1 MSVSPA
7 DAAPAARAAGGP
19 RVVLVGPMGS
29 GKSTVGA
36 LLAERLGV
44 PYRDTDADIVAAEG
58 RAIADLFVDEGEPYF
73 RERERAAVRDAVA
86 AHTGVLSLGGG
97 AILDEG
103 TRALLRGLPVVYLSM
118 DVEEAVRRVGLNTA
132 RPLLAVNPRKQ
143 WRELME
149 ARRHL
154 YEEVARAV
162 VATDDRTPEEVA
174 EAVLDALELKTATP
188 GGRPPGPR
196 PEDAMTSKVTRI
208 HVDGTAGTEPYE
220 VLVGRQLLGELG
232 GLIGGAVKRVAVIH
246 PEALAETG
254 DALRQDL
261 ADQGY
266 EAVAVQVPNAEEAK
280 TAEVAAYCWKALGQ
294 SGFTRTDVI
303 VGVGGGATT
312 DLAGFVAASWL
323 RGVRWIAVPT
333 TVLGMVDAAVGGK
346 TGINTA
352 EGKNLVGAFHP
363 PAGVLCD
370 LAALDS
376 LPVHDYVSGLAEIIK
391 AGFIADPA
399 ILDLIEA
406 DPEAART
413 PAGPHTAELIERS
426 IRVKAEVV
434 SGDLKESGRREILN
448 YGHTLAHAIEK
459 NERYKWRHGA
469 AVAVGMHFAAELG
482 RLAGRLDDA
491 TADRHRTV
499 LESVGLPLSYRYDQW
514 PKLLETMKVDK
525 KSRGDLLRF
534 IVLDGLA
541 KPTVLEGPDPAV
553 LLAAYGEV
561 AD

>member
-1 MSVSPA
+1 MT
-7 DAAPAARAAGGP
+7 GP
-19 RVVLVGPMGS
+19 LVVLVGPMGV
-29 GKSTVGA
+29 GKSTVGE
-36 LLAERLGV
+36 LLAARLGTT
-44 PYRDTDADIVAAEG
+44 YRDTDADVVAEAGKPIAE
-58 RAIADLFVDEGEPYF
+58 IFYDEGEDHF
-73 RERERAAVRDAVA
+73 RALERRAVA
-86 AHTGVLSLGGG
+86 AALTGHAGVLSLGGG
-97 AILDEG
+97 AVLDG
-103 TRALLRGLPVVYLSM
+103 ATRELLADRPVVYLSM
-118 DVEEAVRRVGLNTA
+118 DVDEAVRRVGLGAA
-132 RPLLAVNPRKQ
+132 RPLLAVNPRRQ
-143 WRELME
+143 WRELMD

-154 YEEVARAV
+154 YEEVARTV
-162 VATDDRTPEEVA
+162 VATDENTPEEVA
-174 EAVLDALELKTATP
+174 QAIIDALELPEGQVAP
-188 GGRPPGPR
+188 GVESTG
-196 PEDAMTSKVTRI
+196 MTQQSPTRI
-208 HVDGTAGTEPYE
+208 QVAGSAGSDPYE
-220 VLVGRQLLGELG
+220 VLVGHQLLGELPQ
-232 GLIGGAVKRVAVIH
+232 LIGDRAKRVAVLH

-254 DALRQDL
+254 EAVREDL

-266 EAVAVQVPNAEEAK
+266 EAIAIQLPNAEEAK
-280 TAEVAAYCWKALGQ
+280 TVEVAAYCWKALGQ
-294 SGFTRTDVI
+294 TGFTRTDVI
-303 VGVGGGATT
+303 IGIGGGATT
-312 DLAGFVAASWL
+312 DVAGFVAASWL

-370 LAALDS
+370 LAALES
-376 LPVHDYVSGLAEIIK
+376 LPVHDYVSGMAEIIK
-391 AGFIADPA
+391 AGFIADPV

-434 SGDLKESGRREILN
+434 SSDLKESGLREILN
-448 YGHTLAHAIEK
+448 YGHTLGHAIEK

-469 AVAVGMHFAAELG
+469 AVSIGMVFAAELG

-491 TADRHRTV
+491 TADRHRTI
-499 LESVGLPLSYRYDQW
+499 LESVGLPLTYRGDQW
-514 PKLLETMKVDK
+514 PKLLENMKVDK

-534 IVLDGLA
+534 IVLDALG

-561 AD
+561 SA

>member
-1 MSVSPA
+1 M
-7 DAAPAARAAGGP
+7 
-19 RVVLVGPMGS
+19 
-29 GKSTVGA
+29 T
-36 LLAERLGV
+36 
-44 PYRDTDADIVAAEG
+44 TDQD
-58 RAIADLFVDEGEPYF
+58 
-73 RERERAAVRDAVA
+73 
-86 AHTGVLSLGGG
+86 
-97 AILDEG
+97 
-103 TRALLRGLPVVYLSM
+103 
-118 DVEEAVRRVGLNTA
+118 
-132 RPLLAVNPRKQ
+132 
-143 WRELME
+143 
-149 ARRHL
+149 
-154 YEEVARAV
+154 
-162 VATDDRTPEEVA
+162 
-174 EAVLDALELKTATP
+174 
-188 GGRPPGPR
+188 
-196 PEDAMTSKVTRI
+196 VTRI
-208 HVDGTAGTEPYE
+208 HVAGSAGTDPYE
-220 VLVGRQLLGELG
+220 VLVGRQLLGELP
-232 GLIGGAVKRVAVIH
+232 GLIGDRAKRVAVIH
-246 PEALAETG
+246 PEALADTG
-254 DALRQDL
+254 EALRADL

-266 EAVAVQVPNAEEAK
+266 EAVAIQVPNAEEAK

-294 SGFTRTDVI
+294 TGFTRTDVV

-312 DLAGFVAASWL
+312 DLAGFVAATWL

-333 TVLGMVDAAVGGK
+333 TVLAMVDAAVGGK

-391 AGFIADPA
+391 AGFIVDPV
-399 ILDLIEA
+399 ILDLIEE
-406 DPEAART
+406 DPQAART
-413 PAGPHTAELIERS
+413 PAGPHTAELLVRS

-469 AVAVGMHFAAELG
+469 AVSVGMVFAAELG

-491 TADRHRTV
+491 TADRHRAI
-499 LESVGLPLSYRYDQW
+499 LESVGLPLSYRGDQW

-553 LLAAYGEV
+553 LIAAYGEV
-561 AD
+561 SA